1 MEGASEWR
9 VFMSIVL
16 PNCKGP
22 LIALFLLQFT
32 WIWNDLLFSTVLG
45 NTPGD
50 PLDHERAAGVPGRLR
65 LRRPEHL
72 ADRSANG
79 IDPDRSPVLSPSPP
93 FHGRIGRFHMRHAGP
108 TTIEEAEAPTVFRP
122 ITAGPARSGVAT
134 TQRVFARLLQRIL
147 TFDLKPFD
155 EISEGGL
162 AEQMGVSRTPVRE
175 ALARLAKLQLVDIF
189 PQRGTVIAPLRV
201 SDLKRSQFLRESL
214 ELGLLRRA
222 LRSPER
228 ARLAE
233 ALTAE
238 IAVQRT
244 LAGIGDE
251 ERFYASDELFHR
263 HIASIAGLPDIWDD
277 ISDAKLHMDR
287 FRHLM
292 LASVE
297 TLSVIVEQHERIVSA
312 IEKGDRELAEMALK
326 THLRRIFAFLR
337 PAYEVRPEYFDK
349 GGLELIDPAW
359 FDD

>member
-1 MEGASEWR
+1 
-9 VFMSIVL
+9 
-16 PNCKGP
+16 
-22 LIALFLLQFT
+22 
-32 WIWNDLLFSTVLG
+32 
-45 NTPGD
+45 
-50 PLDHERAAGVPGRLR
+50 
-65 LRRPEHL
+65 
-72 ADRSANG
+72 
-79 IDPDRSPVLSPSPP
+79 
-93 FHGRIGRFHMRHAGP
+93 
-108 TTIEEAEAPTVFRP
+108 
-122 ITAGPARSGVAT
+122 
-134 TQRVFARLLQRIL
+134 
-147 TFDLKPFD
+147 
-155 EISEGGL
+155 
-162 AEQMGVSRTPVRE
+162 MGVSRTPVRE

-228 ARLAE
+228 SRLAE

-263 HIASIAGLPDIWDD
+263 RIASIAGLPDIWDD

-337 PAYEVRPEYFDK
+337 PAYEVRPEYFEK
-349 GGLELIDPAW
+349 GGLELVDPAW